1 MSDVITDRI
10 NTMWIEVG
18 VRPILIL
25 HVISVLMLV
34 DSDATGVDVRSRTRI
49 LRLEDLSMFVSIPSS
64 TLFFFA

>member
-1 MSDVITDRI
+1 
-10 NTMWIEVG
+10 MWVAFG
-18 VRPILIL
+18 VRSILIL
-25 HVISVLMLV
+25 HIVSFLMLV